1 MCRWFAFAKER
12 DMFAE
17 KREAGLTSLAPFA
30 AGIAETTKAIR
41 YDGVNH
47 VCCTNHWQ
55 QKKMREWRRL

>member
-30 AGIAETTKAIR
+30 TGIAEITNTIR
-41 YDGVNH
+41 
-47 VCCTNHWQ
+47 
-55 QKKMREWRRL
+55 